1 VSEQIAAAGQKVFEG
16 FGAVAASPDDAA
28 AAQAADDA
36 LWVLDGLLVAADA
49 ATPASA
55 PPPAPAR

>member
-36 LWVLDGLLVAADA
+36 LWVLDGLLVAAEA
-49 ATPASA
+49 A
-55 PPPAPAR
+55 PPAE